1 MFKSINL
8 KLGNAKKVQD
18 YTIYPYNGNGVF
30 TIQSSTRIAQVNM
43 DGKGTVSNPH
53 ANGAYFPH
61 LSFERN
67 PIQLTASELMELK
80 LIVLGEGELLNHN
93 NCIFAEQNLTGI
105 TI

>member
-18 YTIYPYNGNGVF
+18 YTIYPYTGNGIF
-30 TIQSSTRIAQVNM
+30 TLQSDTRIAQVNM
-43 DGKGTVSNPH
+43 EGKGTVSNPH
-53 ANGAYFPH
+53 NSGAYFHH

-67 PIQLTASELMELK
+67 PIQLTQSEITELK

-93 NCIFAEQNLTGI
+93 NCLFAKQNLTGI
-105 TI
+105 TF